1 MRNHSRP
8 SFRLKKQITEGKQFA
23 VPENEKQKRN
33 NRWVPSLPRNQNAP
47 MGFLTLQT
55 KPENGAA
62 MKAAEKGCNEGCNE
76 GSREGKNR
84 ASQDRE
90 L

>member
-62 MKAAEKGCNEGCNE
+62 MKAAEKGAMRAVMKAVEK
-76 GSREGKNR
+76 GS
-84 ASQDRE
+84 
-90 L
+90 